1 MLCCVIYR
9 QFTVNTVYIQ
19 VTLTKY
25 SSLYM
30 QCMCSSLYIQ
40 LQITSC
46 AFHLHTVYFNMS
58 YVSYMF
64 LFVARLEDLCHAARE
79 GTITCQRTVASIMLE
94 LAFSAD
100 IRAVMVSR
108 PGPGA

>member
-1 MLCCVIYR
+1 M
-9 QFTVNTVYIQ
+9 Q
-19 VTLTKY
+19 
-25 SSLYM
+25 LY
-30 QCMCSSLYIQ
+30 
-40 LQITSC
+40 
-46 AFHLHTVYFNMS
+46 LHTVYFNMS
-58 YVSYMF
+58 YVSCVL

-100 IRAVMVSR
+100 IRAIMVSR